1 MKDMQKKLKEIEK
14 SLTEILD
21 SMAGD
26 KSPAIQNALSKLADV
41 DIEIRKALDEIEPIK
56 QEDFEAHNKLANEAN
71 KLIEEVAA
79 ENVKGDEECEEE
91 LLVLD
96 GSEDDVGADAERYE
110 EEHRNDGKVSCSN
123 DCADI
128 VCDPGLNDGF

>member
-41 DIEIRKALDEIEPIK
+41 DVEIRKAIDEIEPIK
-56 QEDFEAHNKLANEAN
+56 QEDFDAHNKLANEAN

-79 ENVKGDEECEEE
+79 ENVKGDEEDEEE
-91 LLVLD
+91 ECECPLRHMV
-96 GSEDDVGADAERYE
+96 V
-110 EEHRNDGKVSCSN
+110 HVKVVHCMPRP
-123 DCADI
+123 CLPI
-128 VCDPGLNDGF
+128 PWFLPF

>member
-41 DIEIRKALDEIEPIK
+41 DIEIRKAVSVLLIAPVRKDSP
-56 QEDFEAHNKLANEAN
+56 EDFANLPRGKYIPVRNVIQHHAHAGLRFRVLSAVFVAEQPDFS
-71 KLIEEVAA
+71 LIP
-79 ENVKGDEECEEE
+79 
-91 LLVLD
+91 
-96 GSEDDVGADAERYE
+96 SWR
-110 EEHRNDGKVSCSN
+110 
-123 DCADI
+123 
-128 VCDPGLNDGF
+128 

>member
-1 MKDMQKKLKEIEK
+1 MNNMQKKLKEIEK

-79 ENVKGDEECEEE
+79 ENVKSDEEEEEEECECP
-91 LLVLD
+91 LRHMVVHVRVVHCMPRPCLPIPWFL
-96 GSEDDVGADAERYE
+96 
-110 EEHRNDGKVSCSN
+110 
-123 DCADI
+123 
-128 VCDPGLNDGF
+128 PF

>member
-79 ENVKGDEECEEE
+79 ENVKGDEAENVKGDEEEDEEECECPMRHMVVHVRVVHCMPRPC
-91 LLVLD
+91 LPIPWFL
-96 GSEDDVGADAERYE
+96 
-110 EEHRNDGKVSCSN
+110 
-123 DCADI
+123 
-128 VCDPGLNDGF
+128 PF